1 MASACVMLSSAVKAQ
16 TFSRKALPSPS
27 DVVTTPNDLE
37 PQQGAIGGGGG
48 TPGPVYPVQPQM
60 RKWNLIPTAV
70 SFLGTQPQA
79 FSNPNLPNDGSLTA
93 SALDEDDKLL
103 FLIKYGIDPNGG
115 LYDANGALRATI
127 PAYTSTTIRDSNGIP
142 ILYRS
147 WGREMAVVPVPGV
160 CKQFYVFYTQT
171 VPVASSLG
179 GSLTVRTVL
188 LRMTVNCTG
197 ASPVISSP
205 PTPIDENF
213 TGECGIAVSKKTNG
227 TRWLYIRDRQKLAG
241 YPISTTGVGSAVNF
255 NAPLGGDVLELDLS
269 PNGTQMAMSIT
280 GGGPSV
286 LLADIDPS
294 TGAVTNFRSVGPSP
308 YAFGVEFS
316 PDSKTLYIS
325 GTQFNGPQ
333 TIAGIFTY
341 TVATASSLAFLTA
354 SNLQGLGQ
362 TALELAFDGKIYG
375 CGTNGGLIGI
385 NPVTNTLAA
394 PIAGVTV
401 TQPSGY
407 YINPLSG
414 QKGYILPEQI
424 DGEDYTFFFEGL
436 EPRLGAVQAGGL
448 GLNPNKFQNY
458 YTCQSS
464 IPLTATLTNV
474 TQVKVIL
481 DRANADGTLVGN
493 ASPLSSPFFT
503 AGTALNLLTVFGS
516 NYFLNSPGY
525 YRLTYEGYNAC
536 SNVRRVTGLIRV
548 TNGVPVANFNFRTGQ
563 TGAAAVPGAPTTVT
577 APANVGGIGGAVEL
591 SNTATAFDVYR
602 AVIEQYANG
611 TYTTVGTVL
620 DGVFANGA
628 SSIRLNDIMNQA
640 LGTAPGTNYFAAQL
654 NQVYRILLTLENTCG
669 PSSTTVGYF
678 TPTTT
683 AYRNVAG
690 SSNGTSQQTKA
701 TLALYPNPGTAT
713 DGIVQLRYE
722 LPATQAVEIRLL
734 NLTTGRQYPTALAQ
748 SVQTAGTHQL
758 AVDLTGL
765 PAGQYV
771 AELVGEQQARVRFAK
786 AE

>member
-1 MASACVMLSSAVKAQ
+1 MLSSAVEAQ
-16 TFSRKALPSPS
+16 TFSRQAAPLPS
-27 DVVTTPNDLE
+27 DVTAPSSFE
-37 PQQGAIGGGGG
+37 PQQGAGGGGT
-48 TPGPVYPVQPQM
+48 TPGPVYTVQPQI

-79 FSNPNLPNDGSLTA
+79 FSNPNSPNDGSLTA

-103 FLIKYGIDPNGG
+103 FLIKYGAAPNGG
-115 LYDANGALRATI
+115 LYDANGTLRATI
-127 PAYTSTTIRDSNGIP
+127 TAYTSTTIRDSNGIP
-142 ILYRS
+142 IMYQS

-179 GSLTVRTVL
+179 GSFTVRTVL
-188 LRMTVNCTG
+188 LRMTVNCAG
-197 ASPVISSP
+197 SSPVVSSQ

-213 TGECGIAVSKKTNG
+213 IGECGIAVSRKTNG
-227 TRWLYIRDRQKLAG
+227 TRWLYIRDRSNLAG
-241 YPISTTGVGSAVNF
+241 YPISTNGVGSAVNF
-255 NAPLGGDVLELDLS
+255 NVSSFSGGGLELDLS
-269 PNGTQMAMSIT
+269 PNGTKMAISIAS
-280 GGGPSV
+280 GGGATV
-286 LLADIDPS
+286 LLADVDPS
-294 TGAVTNFRSVGPSP
+294 TGAVTNLRSVGPNGF
-308 YAFGVEFS
+308 AFGVEFS
-316 PDSKTLYIS
+316 PDSKKLYVSGNYFGS
-325 GTQFNGPQ
+325 GTSAGN
-333 TIAGIFTY
+333 GIFTY
-341 TVATASSLAFLTA
+341 DLSNTSSFAFLTT

-375 CGTNGGLIGI
+375 CGTNGALIGI
-385 NPVTNTLAA
+385 DPVTNTLAA
-394 PIAGVTV
+394 PIAGIAV

-407 YINPLSG
+407 YINPMSG
-414 QKGYILPEQI
+414 QKGYILPDQI

-436 EPRLGAVQAGGL
+436 EPLLSAVQAGGL

-458 YTCQSS
+458 YTCRSS

-474 TQVKVIL
+474 TQVKVL
-481 DRANADGTLVGN
+481 LNQVNPDGTLVPN
-493 ASPLSSPFFT
+493 SFRAQSSFIT
-503 AGTALNLLTVFGS
+503 AGNPIDLLTVFGN
-516 NYFLNSPGY
+516 NYFLSNPGY

-548 TNGVPVANFNFRTGQ
+548 TNGVPVADFNFRTGQ
-563 TGAAAVPGAPTTVT
+563 TGAATVPGASTTVT

-591 SNTATAFDVYR
+591 TNTATGFDIYR

-611 TYTTVGTVL
+611 TFTTVGTVL
-620 DGVFANGA
+620 DGVFANA
-628 SSIRLNDIMNQA
+628 ATSVRLNDIMNRA
-640 LGTAPGTNYFAAQL
+640 LETAASTNYFAGTAQL
-654 NQVYRILLTLENTCG
+654 FQVYRISLTLENACG

-690 SSNGTSQQTKA
+690 SSQQTKA

-713 DGIVQLRYE
+713 DGVVQLRYE

-748 SVQTAGTHQL
+748 SVQTAGIHQL
-758 AVDLTGL
+758 AIDLTGL
-765 PAGQYV
+765 PTGQYV
-771 AELVGEQQARVRFAK
+771 AELVGEQQARVRFVK